1 MYHLLLSRHAHC
13 RQLHS
18 HTLRDHEWQ
27 LCHDIGMYF
36 MEEKNHWYLGHVL
49 QGNSNGVRKK
59 GHLDVYL
66 SFVVWKLAWEY
77 MCDNERIP
85 YTGLVSQEPPHPL
98 RQVSIIVAGCL
109 SL

>member
-36 MEEKNHWYLGHVL
+36 MEEKNHWYLVHVL
-49 QGNSNGVRKK
+49 
-59 GHLDVYL
+59 
-66 SFVVWKLAWEY
+66 
-77 MCDNERIP
+77 
-85 YTGLVSQEPPHPL
+85 
-98 RQVSIIVAGCL
+98 
-109 SL
+109 